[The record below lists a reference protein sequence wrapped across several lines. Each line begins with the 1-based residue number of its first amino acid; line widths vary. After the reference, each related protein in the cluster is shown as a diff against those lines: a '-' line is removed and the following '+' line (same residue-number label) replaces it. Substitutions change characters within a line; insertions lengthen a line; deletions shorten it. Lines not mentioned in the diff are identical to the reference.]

1 MAYNTAV
8 LIHRS
13 LPTTHCPPS
22 PAPRPP
28 SSAPHLKIPPN
39 RTTHPRRCPSQ
50 PFKPVMPPHTAFP
63 YTVRI
68 ASEVTS
74 SNGSSSMATACAAS
88 LAMLDAGV
96 PIAAPVAG
104 VSVGLVSET
113 DPSSGDITK
122 YQLLTDI
129 LGLEDH
135 YGDMDFK
142 VAGTRDGITAVQL
155 DVKLAGGVPLE
166 ILCEGLDSAMAGRL
180 HILDAMD

>member
-1 MAYNTAV
+1 
-8 LIHRS
+8 
-13 LPTTHCPPS
+13 
-22 PAPRPP
+22 
-28 SSAPHLKIPPN
+28 
-39 RTTHPRRCPSQ
+39 
-50 PFKPVMPPHTAFP
+50 
-63 YTVRI
+63 
-68 ASEVTS
+68 
-74 SNGSSSMATACAAS
+74 MATACAAS

-113 DPSSGDITK
+113 DPSSGDITR

-180 HILDAMD
+180 HILDAMDSVRASPRKDLKPHTPRVAVVAFDPDRLKDLILSEIAEFHPTAEM